1 MLYKEVLTSVSVDE
15 ILKCDH
21 SQGPR
26 SIFSFGGGGGLKLMG
41 AGGVNLKQMSLALA
55 FERGSGA
62 CPPRKILTDM
72 SSKMAKNASKYVRRN
87 A

>member
-1 MLYKEVLTSVSVDE
+1 
-15 ILKCDH
+15 
-21 SQGPR
+21 
-26 SIFSFGGGGGLKLMG
+26 MG

-62 CPPRKILTDM
+62 CPPPPPRKILTGM

-87 A
+87 ACLHY